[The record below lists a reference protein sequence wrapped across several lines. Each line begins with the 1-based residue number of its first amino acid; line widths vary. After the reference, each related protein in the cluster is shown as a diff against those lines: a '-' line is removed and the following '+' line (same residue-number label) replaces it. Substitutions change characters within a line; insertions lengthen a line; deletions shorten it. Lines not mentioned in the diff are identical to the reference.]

1 MSSSLEIAQNSLN
14 SAIQTYFLAVE
25 YFGANSPQAAASL
38 ANANTVQK
46 QLDATY
52 QALLA
57 ADRQAAE
64 QESARLLAE
73 RQAAVDKENARIA
86 AEQEAARIAAQQ
98 EAARVEAARAEAARV
113 EAARVAAQQEAA
125 RAEAARIAE
134 AQRVEAQRAEA
145 ARVAAEQEAARV
157 AAQQEAA
164 RIASQVV
171 QAPPSPPPEVTE
183 GIANN
188 LMYRSM
194 TGGVPTSEF
203 DKYGGYE
210 AVRAKS
216 TLAATPKAIGEYELA
231 MGLPESEYTKV
242 NKEYAASGKSKDT
255 IVSEIT
261 ALVPASGSIT
271 YESLVNYANN
281 NNLPFQ
287 SVANA
292 LEGKFKDTTPQ
303 QIVDNLN
310 FEDDRLALNRL
321 ATTKKVDGK
330 DVTSVN
336 LADAIKAASQGL
348 VSPENL
354 AKFFGKTP
362 AEMASF
368 VSSNL
373 DYIADNLRDNGIDP
387 SKSLNSMFGIAADKV
402 TQSIN
407 KIDIQEGLNA
417 LAGTDG
423 KISFDAAL
431 DYAKTKNL
439 SNDDLAGYLGVTPKA
454 ITDYVK
460 DSGIRSG
467 LNALADSSG
476 NITFDAAL
484 DFADDKDMTI
494 DELASYLGVNAD
506 KLNSYE
512 ENRQMHSAYVENGY
526 YGYDPEKLTPQQRSA
541 LNKFAAIQADDLA
554 STAQEKS
561 PYAASAY
568 LLSVQRDLGLS
579 DNDLI
584 GFASRAIGVSP
595 SDIQNIINNRDQ
607 YALVQDTERGEVRF
621 IPKTALDE
629 FAATNA
635 SYANLLANAPY
646 GRDPVTGMPYTKEQR
661 MDQVQMQSV
670 QGDFFGK
677 VKTDP
682 KAAIKAVMDR
692 IERNEL
698 SEGESAEALGMTME
712 QLAGYARYY
721 ANTPAEYDQ
730 INRVFGKDEYG
741 NWVGAQSTQAY
752 PKPGSTTSGT
762 TTQTQSTP
770 TVDYKSPIYMQAFT
784 QGIMKRTDLTD
795 AQKATEINN
804 YKNQYGV
811 TNEQLAGAT
820 GYTVQQVIDFL
831 SPKTTTPSV
840 AQPSGAQ
847 TGAKPSI
854 QSVANLEKLLPAWLD
869 QNSQFQQN
877 QYATKGN
884 LYKTEEINR
893 LIGLGYT
900 PEEITQVFLN
910 HVNSKA
916 NGVYTPT
923 ELKSW
928 ENIFTENIKD
938 AQDVKSGLL
947 HIDSLGNT
955 ITATGWAE
963 AGTSNEVVAQEY
975 ARHLSRGLT
984 ESQIKQLYEQ
994 RYGPV
999 GATQWNEIS
1008 TAGKAI
1014 AAEPGKTT
1022 TATTAAPTTEVI
1034 LNGLKTFADKDG
1046 KITFDAALNYASS
1059 NKVPIADVAKAI
1071 NVTPEALTKYSTDK
1085 QISSGLQTAAGSD
1098 KQLSYDEILNYTAA
1112 NNYKLEDIVKYI
1124 GTADKQ
1130 PELLTGLKKYAADKP
1145 IIEGLQT
1152 AAGQDKQLSYSEIV
1166 DFASKNNMDLS
1177 NVVNYI
1183 GTEDKRSDLL
1193 TSLQNYV
1200 KEEEFKTSLSDT
1212 KLTDYKG
1219 NQYAANDLLKLADQV
1234 KQNFDTKNSSGGVF
1248 KTSGESVGFDYS
1260 EAKKLFPEGKN
1271 PTVFDQVALDI
1282 ARGLLNAG
1290 IKDVSELS
1298 NYKPTE
1304 VTELDYNVEAGPPVE
1319 YKVTKLINPE
1329 TGEEAPN
1336 LGATYTGEGGTV
1348 YNFTVDASGKPVFG
1362 TTYEDTSDKQQIGML
1377 VSFAAAFLAPQILP
1391 QLIGTAP
1398 VSVAGIEGALA
1409 LAGVEG
1415 AIAQTALAGTGL
1427 TGSLIAAGIPASVA
1441 GYAATAIVHGVYNGL
1456 VSEVTG
1462 GDFEK
1467 GFITGGVAPV
1477 MGQLTANAVNS
1488 ITTGLPAGVS
1498 SAVGNAVTQLISSGE
1513 IDLGQVALAGVKP
1526 TVINTIVD
1534 ASGGSLTAPQARLL
1548 FETVASGGKN
1558 ITSLAQNPA
1567 GVVNFVLKNQDAFKN
1582 LSTAA
1587 ATNTAQ
1593 NPPAVDLSGLDTVQ
1607 KEVLTSTP
1615 RTETIQGEALFKDIN
1630 TTELGSEIAA
1640 TGVVRPPGEIISTD
1654 LSKPVTGVDEF
1665 AGYDNALQ
1673 FAQALISGDPSAL
1686 AKMAGTAGEDTGVGQ
1701 LVGTDA
1707 IAQIREAQRTGALDY
1722 YNLSQAQLEAMLIE
1736 RAPTL
1741 EKAREMAELAYGK
1754 GASFSYGGKFY
1765 EGSGTPLS
1773 QAVQIK
1779 DSSGKVFDVPA
1790 NATLNKN
1797 SSGAVVGYTHNGTT
1811 YEYQNGKMVPLA
1823 SNALPEK
1830 YTLEDVRKLS
1840 LDGLTKL
1847 YESIDPNAH
1856 KQTTVPGTGQVVTP
1870 YQAWLVRYGKNPEAA
1885 VAELNSTAPIK
1896 EASLLQAVSKNI
1908 GNTVQELRS
1917 SDNPYVR
1924 SVGDKLATNA
1934 TYLGEAVK
1942 GAVTTLSS
1950 PTELFNAIAF
1960 GDPTNPISQWA
1971 SGVRTDIT
1979 AAQAAVDPDWQ
1990 KTKSF
1995 INDQL
2000 TKIGADQGQIAQ
2012 FAAGVDMYANNP
2024 RALGDFFWNTV
2035 PTAIPGVAA
2044 YSALTRFGVP
2054 IAYAGGA
2061 VAAATG
2067 SQTDLVPMA
2076 DTTYQEILRQVKQD
2090 NPNISERDAQERAA
2104 AGTAVS
2110 MRAAGLISLA
2120 GSTAIQLL
2128 PGTQAG
2134 GVLARVVTREI
2145 GQEVADESWVKV
2157 LSNAWQGKDLQTD
2170 MGRTVLEAVLASGP
2184 ISTAANLLTK
2194 QYGTTY
2200 DQDQVVR
2207 DLNWELDNGTPTFSQ
2222 GIKVLTGPNN
2232 QPILNSANQPILL
2245 TYDEKP
2251 GLTFNQDPNKPGP
2264 SPTELNES
2272 GPTESIFDVIFD
2284 NEQNG
2289 GYYVN
2294 SVSLDGKSYTV
2305 TDKDGNTKILNT
2317 DQLLN
2322 SALNLVTQQNIGAY
2336 QTLLNEN
2343 PLEALLSDKIA
2354 KSVDIGAINQNNQLA
2369 NIVATNQNGAF
2380 AITDSGTITFVPNK
2394 LANVDTKID
2403 FKIGDSVVIG
2413 QGVALPVQKEVTTG
2427 GQVTFK
2433 PDPSLDLGLTF
2444 GPIFTEVKT
2453 NTGTALVN
2461 TTAPNV
2467 STGTVVNIDPS
2478 TQTALVSTNT
2488 GNPFLVNLLGN
2499 NPAIGSNLFFNP
2511 STGDVI
2517 GTPAGQPPVGDIG
2530 LPPPIIDGGVI
2541 GVPPGISGYTPIG
2554 IPVTEIVNVPTID
2567 NTFINT
2573 PSSLTPPTTPP
2584 PVSVP
2589 PVTINTASPP
2599 PTTPPTITPPT
2610 VPPTVSPPTTTPPG
2624 VDVPTGNVPTGN
2636 VPTGSVPPPT
2646 TPPTTPPVVKPPVV
2660 NPPVIPPVVTT
2671 PPTQPPPPPW
2681 ELPVVPPP
2689 ELSGSFQM
2697 PYPNYLRPLD
2707 PYLPYG
2713 IGALMGDLYD
2723 DVSRDGGYQPFQNA
2737 QGQIKIPA

>member
-1 MSSSLEIAQNSLN
+1 MASSIEIAQNSLN

-38 ANANTVQK
+38 ANVNAVQK
-46 QLDATY
+46 QLDETY
-52 QALLA
+52 QAMLA
-57 ADRQAAE
+57 ANRQAAE
-64 QESARLLAE
+64 QEAARLLAE

-86 AEQEAARIAAQQ
+86 AEQEAARVAAQQ
-98 EAARVEAARAEAARV
+98 EAARIAAQQEAARV

-145 ARVAAEQEAARV
+145 ARVAA
-157 AAQQEAA
+157 
-164 RIASQVV
+164 QVV

-216 TLAATPKAIGEYELA
+216 TLAATPKAIGEYERA

-330 DVTSVN
+330 DVTSVD

-439 SNDDLAGYLGVTPKA
+439 SNDELAGYLGVTPKA

-476 NITFDAAL
+476 NITYDAAL

-494 DELASYLGVNAD
+494 DELASYLGVKAD
-506 KLNSYE
+506 TLNSYE
-512 ENRQMHSAYVENGY
+512 ENRQMHSAYVKDGY

-554 STAQEKS
+554 STAQEKG

-646 GRDPVTGMPYTKEQR
+646 GRDPVTGIPYTKEQR

-670 QGDFFGK
+670 RGDFFGK
-677 VKTDP
+677 VQTDP

-721 ANTPAEYDQ
+721 AKTPAEYDQ

-752 PKPGSTTSGT
+752 PKPGPTTSGK

-820 GYTVQQVIDFL
+820 GYTVQQVNDFL

-854 QSVANLEKLLPAWLD
+854 QSVANLEKLLPSWLD
-869 QNSQFQQN
+869 QNRQFQQN

-923 ELKSW
+923 ERESLEKR
-928 ENIFTENIKD
+928 FAENIKV

-955 ITATGWAE
+955 YTATVWAE

-975 ARHLSRGLT
+975 ARHLGRGLT

-1014 AAEPGKTT
+1014 AAKPVKTTAAPT
-1022 TATTAAPTTEVI
+1022 TATTAAPTTESI
-1034 LNGLKTFADKDG
+1034 LNGLKAFADKDG
-1046 KITFDAALNYASS
+1046 KITFDAALEYANR
-1059 NKVPIADVAKAI
+1059 NKVPLADVAKAI

-1124 GTADKQ
+1124 GTPDKQ
-1130 PELLTGLKKYAADKP
+1130 AGLLTGLKKYAADKP

-1200 KEEEFKTSLSDT
+1200 KEEGFKSSLSDT

-1234 KQNFDTKNSSGGVF
+1234 KQNFDTKNSSGGVY

-1290 IKDVSELS
+1290 IKDVSELGK
-1298 NYKPTE
+1298 YKPTE

-1336 LGATYTGEGGTV
+1336 LGATYTGKGGTV

-1362 TTYEDTSDKQQIGML
+1362 TAFTDTSDKGQIATL
-1377 VSFAAAFLAPQILP
+1377 VAFGAAILAPQILP
-1391 QLIGTAP
+1391 QLIGAAP
-1398 VSVAGIEGALA
+1398 AAV
-1409 LAGVEG
+1409 AGVEG
-1415 AIAQTALAGTGL
+1415 AVAQAALGGTGL
-1427 TGSLIAAGIPASVA
+1427 TGSLMAAGIPASVA
-1441 GYAATAIVHGVYNGL
+1441 GYAATAIVNGVYNGL

-1498 SAVGNAVTQLISSGE
+1498 SAVGNAVTQLISTGE
-1513 IDLGQVALAGVKP
+1513 IDLGQVALAGARP

-1548 FETVASGGKN
+1548 LETVASGGKN

-1567 GVVNFVLKNQDAFKN
+1567 GVVNFVLRNQDAFKN

-1593 NPPAVDLSGLDTVQ
+1593 KPPAVDLSGLDTVQ
-1607 KEVLTSTP
+1607 KEVLTSQP
-1615 RTETIQGEALFKDIN
+1615 RTETIQGEALFQDIN
-1630 TTELGSEIAA
+1630 TTELGTDLAK
-1640 TGVVRPPGEIISTD
+1640 TGIVRPPGEIISTD

-1665 AGYDNALQ
+1665 ARYDDAIK

-1701 LVGTDA
+1701 LSNKDA

-1722 YNLSQAQLEAMLIE
+1722 YNLSQAQLEAMLID

-1741 EKAREMAELAYGK
+1741 EKAKEMAELAYGK

-1823 SNALPEK
+1823 STALPEK

-1856 KQTTVPGTGQVVTP
+1856 KQTTIPGTGQVVTP

-1885 VAELNSTAPIK
+1885 VAELNATAPVK
-1896 EASLLQAVSKNI
+1896 DASVLQTISKNI
-1908 GNTVQELRS
+1908 GNVVQELRS
-1917 SDNPYVR
+1917 SDNSYVR

-1942 GAVTTLSS
+1942 GAATTLSS
-1950 PTELFNAIAF
+1950 PVELFNAIAF
-1960 GDPTNPISQWA
+1960 GDPINPISQWA
-1971 SGVRTDIT
+1971 SGVRSDIT
-1979 AAQAAVDPDWQ
+1979 AAQAAVDPGWQ

-1995 INDQL
+1995 INEQL

-2012 FAAGVDMYANNP
+2012 FVAGADLYANNP
-2024 RALGDFFWNTV
+2024 RALGDFFWSTV

-2061 VAAATG
+2061 FAAATG

-2076 DTTYQEILRQVKQD
+2076 DATYQNLLEQVKRD

-2134 GVLARVVTREI
+2134 GILAKAVTREI
-2145 GQEVADESWVKV
+2145 GQEIGDESWVKV

-2184 ISTAANLLTK
+2184 ISTAANLLTN

-2200 DQDQVVR
+2200 NQDQVVK
-2207 DLNWELDNGTPTFSQ
+2207 DLNWELENATPTFNQ
-2222 GIKVLTGPNN
+2222 GVKVLTGPNN

-2245 TYDEKP
+2245 TYDQKP
-2251 GLTFNQDPNKPGP
+2251 GLTFDEDPNKPGP
-2264 SPTELNES
+2264 SPTELNKS
-2272 GPTESIFDVIFD
+2272 SPTESIFDVIFD

-2289 GYYVN
+2289 GYTVN
-2294 SVSLDGKSYTV
+2294 SVSLDGNSYTI
-2305 TDKDGNTKILNT
+2305 TDKDGNTKVLNT
-2317 DQLLN
+2317 NELLN
-2322 SALNLVTQQNIGAY
+2322 NALNIVTQQDPGAY
-2336 QTLLNEN
+2336 QSLASNN
-2343 PLEALLSDKIA
+2343 PLEALISDRIA
-2354 KSVDIGAINQNNQLA
+2354 RTIDLGAINQNNQLG
-2369 NIVATNQNGAF
+2369 NIIATNQNGAF
-2380 AITDSGTITFVPNK
+2380 AITDSGSIAFVPNK
-2394 LANVDTKID
+2394 LENVATKID
-2403 FKIGDSVVIG
+2403 FKVGDPVVIG
-2413 QGVALPVQKEVTTG
+2413 QGLALPVQKEVTAG

-2433 PDPSLDLGLTF
+2433 PDSSLDLGVTF
-2444 GPIFTEVKT
+2444 GPIFAEVQT

-2467 STGTVVNIDPS
+2467 STGTVVSIDPS

-2488 GNPFLVNLLGN
+2488 GNPFLVNLFGY
-2499 NPAIGSNLFFNP
+2499 NPNIGSNLFFNAT
-2511 STGDVI
+2511 TGDVI
-2517 GTPAGQPPVGDIG
+2517 GAPLVKPPIGELGG
-2530 LPPPIIDGGVI
+2530 LPPPVIEGGI
-2541 GVPPGISGYTPIG
+2541 MG
-2554 IPVTEIVNVPTID
+2554 
-2567 NTFINT
+2567 
-2573 PSSLTPPTTPP
+2573 PP
-2584 PVSVP
+2584 PVFDINQPPGVRLSDVVTSQPVDTSFVNTSVNPPSTELPPVVAPPIIVDTVP
-2589 PVTINTASPP
+2589 PPP
-2599 PTTPPTITPPT
+2599 PPVVPPTITPPAT
-2610 VPPTVSPPTTTPPG
+2610 DLPPTISPPTITPSG
-2624 VDVPTGNVPTGN
+2624 VGVPTVN
-2636 VPTGSVPPPT
+2636 VPTGSVP
-2646 TPPTTPPVVKPPVV
+2646 TPVKPVTLDPSIPIVKPPVIPTV
-2660 NPPVIPPVVTT
+2660 ITNPPIITT
-2671 PPTQPPPPPW
+2671 TTQPKPW
-2681 ELPVVPPP
+2681 DLPVVPPP
-2689 ELSGSFQM
+2689 DLSGSFQM

-2723 DVSRDGGYQPFQNA
+2723 EVSRDGGYQPLQNA

>member
-1 MSSSLEIAQNSLN
+1 MSSSLEITQNSLN

-25 YFGANSPQAAASL
+25 YFGANSPQAAAAL
-38 ANANTVQK
+38 NNANESQK

-86 AEQEAARIAAQQ
+86 AEQEAAR
-98 EAARVEAARAEAARV
+98 VEAA
-113 EAARVAAQQEAA
+113 
-125 RAEAARIAE
+125 
-134 AQRVEAQRAEA
+134 
-145 ARVAAEQEAARV
+145 
-157 AAQQEAA
+157 QEAA
-164 RIASQVV
+164 RIAAQTPP
-171 QAPPSPPPEVTE
+171 APPPPPPPPPPSPPPPPTVTT
-183 GIANN
+183 GIAND

-203 DKYGGYE
+203 NQYGGYE
-210 AVRAKS
+210 AVQAKS
-216 TLAATPKAIGEYELA
+216 TLAATPKAIAEYEQA
-231 MGLPESEYTKV
+231 MGLPESEYTRV
-242 NKEYAASGKSKDT
+242 NKQYAASGKTKDT

-261 ALVPASGSIT
+261 ALIPTSGSIT
-271 YESLVNYANN
+271 YEALVNYANN
-281 NNLPFQ
+281 NNLSFQ
-287 SVANA
+287 AVANA

-303 QIVDNLN
+303 QIVDSLN
-310 FEDDRLALNRL
+310 YEDDRLALNRL

-330 DVTSVN
+330 DVTSVD
-336 LADAIKAASQGL
+336 LADAIRAASQGQ

-362 AEMASF
+362 SEMSSL

-407 KIDIQEGLNA
+407 TTDIRDGLNA

-431 DYAKTKNL
+431 NYARTNNL
-439 SNDDLAGYLGVTPKA
+439 SNDQLATYLGVTPKQ

-460 DSGIRSG
+460 DSSIRTG

-476 NITFDAAL
+476 NISYDAAL
-484 DFADDKDMTI
+484 DFADDRDMTI
-494 DELASYLGVNAD
+494 DELATYLGVNAD
-506 KLNSYE
+506 TLNSYE
-512 ENRQMHSAYVENGY
+512 EKRQMHSTYVKDGY
-526 YGYDPEKLTPQQRSA
+526 YGYDPEKLTPQQRNA
-541 LNKFAAIQADDLA
+541 LGIL
-554 STAQEKS
+554 STIKGD
-561 PYAASAY
+561 Y
-568 LLSVQRDLGLS
+568 LLNEREQKSLYSDSARLLSIQREYGLS
-579 DNDLI
+579 DSDLI
-584 GFASRAIGVSP
+584 GFASHAIGVSP
-595 SDIQNIINNRDQ
+595 SNIQKILDDRSNYVLVEGVDGKQIIHKD
-607 YALVQDTERGEVRF
+607 ALN
-621 IPKTALDE
+621 E
-629 FAATNA
+629 FAALTA
-635 SYANLLANAPY
+635 EQANLNANAPY
-646 GRDPVTGMPYTKEQR
+646 GRDPVTGNPYTKEQR
-661 MDQVQMQSV
+661 MNQVQMDSV
-670 QGDFFGK
+670 KGDFFGR
-677 VKTDP
+677 VGSDP
-682 KAAIKAVMDR
+682 KAAVKAVMDR

-698 SEGESAEALGMTME
+698 SEGESAAALGMTME
-712 QLAGYARYY
+712 QFAGYARYY
-721 ANTPAEYDQ
+721 ASTPAEYDR
-730 INRVFGKDEYG
+730 INRIFGKDEYG
-741 NWVGAQSTQAY
+741 NWTGAQSIKAY
-752 PKPGSTTSGT
+752 PTSTPTTNVTTTS
-762 TTQTQSTP
+762 TQSTS
-770 TVDYKSPIYMQAFT
+770 VIDYKSPIYMQAFT

-795 AQKATEINN
+795 AQKSVEINN

-811 TNEQLAGAT
+811 TNEQLASAT
-820 GYTVQQVIDFL
+820 GYTVQQVNDFL
-831 SPKTTTPSV
+831 SPKTTTPPAS
-840 AQPSGAQ
+840 AAPSTGPSEWTETQ
-847 TGAKPSI
+847 TSE
-854 QSVANLEKLLPAWLD
+854 QAWG
-869 QNSQFQQN
+869 
-877 QYATKGN
+877 K
-884 LYKTEEINR
+884 
-893 LIGLGYT
+893 
-900 PEEITQVFLN
+900 
-910 HVNSKA
+910 
-916 NGVYTPT
+916 
-923 ELKSW
+923 
-928 ENIFTENIKD
+928 
-938 AQDVKSGLL
+938 
-947 HIDSLGNT
+947 
-955 ITATGWAE
+955 
-963 AGTSNEVVAQEY
+963 EY
-975 ARHLSRGLT
+975 ARLLSKGLSD
-984 ESQIKQLYEQ
+984 SQIQTLFEKA
-994 RYGPV
+994 V
-999 GATQWNEIS
+999 GSVGYNQWNRIS

-1014 AAEPGKTT
+1014 AAEPVK
-1022 TATTAAPTTEVI
+1022 TTAAPTTSTTASTATATTSAPTTEAI

-1046 KITFDAALNYASS
+1046 KITFDAALEYANK
-1059 NKVPIADVAKAI
+1059 NKVPLADVAKAI
-1071 NVTPEALTKYSTDK
+1071 NVTPEALTKYNTDK
-1085 QISSGLQTAAGSD
+1085 QISAGLQTAAGSD

-1112 NNYKLEDIVKYI
+1112 NNFKLEDIVKYI
-1124 GTADKQ
+1124 GAADKQ
-1130 PELLTGLKKYAADKP
+1130 PELLAGIKKYAADKP

-1193 TSLQNYV
+1193 TGLQNYV
-1200 KEEEFKTSLSDT
+1200 KDEGFKTGLKDVQV
-1212 KLTDYKG
+1212 TDHRGK
-1219 NQYAANDLLKLADQV
+1219 QYSAADVSNLAQQI
-1234 KQNFDTKNSSGGVF
+1234 KQNFDLKGSSGGVY
-1248 KTSGESVGFDYS
+1248 KTEQASVGFDYN
-1260 EAKKLFPEGKN
+1260 EAQKLVPPGGKLT
-1271 PTVFDQVALDI
+1271 PLDQVAFDM
-1282 ARGLLNAG
+1282 ARGLLDQGVTNIAD
-1290 IKDVSELS
+1290 IAK
-1298 NYKPTE
+1298 YKPTE
-1304 VTELDYNVEAGPPVE
+1304 VTELDYNVEAGPPNEV
-1319 YKVTKLINPE
+1319 KVTKYIDPA
-1329 TGEEAPN
+1329 TGKEFVPY
-1336 LGATYTGEGGTV
+1336 LGAAYAGEGGTNYQV
-1348 YNFTVDASGKPVFG
+1348 KVDASGKPVFS
-1362 TTYEDTSDKQQIGML
+1362 TTFEDTSDKKDIGMVL
-1377 VSFAAAFLAPQILP
+1377 AFAAAIAAPYILP
-1391 QLIGTAP
+1391 ELIGTA
-1398 VSVAGIEGALA
+1398 VGGVELAALGGGMTGGTGLAGALA
-1409 LAGVEG
+1409 AAGVP
-1415 AIAQTALAGTGL
+1415 TA
-1427 TGSLIAAGIPASVA
+1427 VA
-1441 GYAATAIVHGVYNGL
+1441 GYAATAIVNGVYNGL
-1456 VSEVTG
+1456 VSEATG
-1462 GDFEK
+1462 GDFTK
-1467 GFITGGVAPV
+1467 GFINGGIAPV
-1477 MGQLTANAVNS
+1477 VGQIASNALGSV
-1488 ITTGLPAGVS
+1488 VS
-1498 SAVGNAVTQLISSGE
+1498 SVVGDSAASQLPTGAKNAIGNAVSQLISKGE

-1526 TVINTIVD
+1526 SVINTVME
-1534 ASGGSLTAPQARLL
+1534 ASGGALTAPQVRLL
-1548 FETVASGGKN
+1548 FDTIASEGKN
-1558 ITSLAQNPA
+1558 ITSLANNPA
-1567 GVVNFVLKNQDAFKN
+1567 AVVNFVNANKDVFN
-1582 LSTAA
+1582 STATA
-1587 ATNTAQ
+1587 AVTGIAQ
-1593 NPPAVDLSGLDTVQ
+1593 QAPKADLSALDSVQ
-1607 KEVLTSTP
+1607 KQVLTSTP
-1615 RTETIQGEALFKDIN
+1615 RTETPQGQALFQDIN
-1630 TTELGSEIAA
+1630 TTELGTEVASI
-1640 TGVVRPPGEIISTD
+1640 GLVRPPGEMISTD
-1654 LSKPVTGVDEF
+1654 TSRPITGIDEF
-1665 AGYDNALQ
+1665 AGYDNSLK
-1673 FAQALISGDPSAL
+1673 FAQAILSGDPAAL
-1686 AKMAGTAGEDTGVGQ
+1686 AQLAGTAEEDSGVGQ
-1701 LVGTDA
+1701 LAGTDA
-1707 IAQIREAQRTGALDY
+1707 IAQIREGIRTGALDY
-1722 YNLSQAQLEAMLIE
+1722 TNLSQAQLEAMLIS

-1741 EKAREMAELAYGK
+1741 EKARELAEIAYGK
-1754 GASFSYGGKFY
+1754 GASFSWGGKFH
-1765 EGSGTPLS
+1765 EGTQQPSAQTP

-2110 MRAAGLISLA
+2110 MRRAGLISLA